1 MPGRK
6 ISDRSRSERGY
17 GVIDIDAPW
26 NYKPWI
32 RSRDVCQGNG
42 QRYVIPDLKYPNRQ
56 VHLMSNLELKAYYL
70 LRKNEQVKEVFEQYP
85 LVLRRT
91 ILISERM
98 DITHPRDPQ
107 SGKKIVMTT
116 DFLAAVREE
125 EKIKFRAYAIKHSE
139 DLKKQR
145 VLEKLKIE
153 KEYWK
158 ELGVPWCIITENE
171 LK

>member
-6 ISDRSRSERGY
+6 ISDWSRSERGY
-17 GVIDIDAPW
+17 GVINMDEPW
-26 NYKPWI
+26 KYKPWI

-42 QRYVIPDLKYPNRQ
+42 QRYVIPDLKYPHRQ

-70 LRKNEQVKEVFEQYP
+70 LRRNKQVKEVFEQYP
-85 LVLRRT
+85 LALRRT
-91 ILISERM
+91 ILICEGM

-107 SGKKIVMTT
+107 SGEKIVMTT
-116 DFLAAVREE
+116 DFLVAVRVG
-125 EKIKFRAYAIKHSE
+125 EKIKFKALAVKHSE
-139 DLKKQR
+139 DLKNQR

-153 KEYWK
+153 KEYWN
-158 ELGVPWCIITENE
+158 ELGVPWCIITEHE